1 MDAQKVDLFIATNK
15 DLFPQEQLS
24 VIKEKLLQYD
34 DNKWILLSSI
44 QFKNPKTALI
54 LSIFLGGLGIDR
66 FYIGDTGLGIGK
78 LAYFLCTSW
87 LWIFLLLPICV
98 IWYIID
104 LFLIMKA
111 TRQANFEKIGS
122 IL

>member
-78 LAYFLCTSW
+78 LAYFLCTAW
-87 LWIFLLLPICV
+87 LWIIFLLPISE
-98 IWYIID
+98 IWHIID
-104 LFLIMKA
+104 WFLIMKA

>member
-15 DLFPQEQLS
+15 DLFPQEQLA

-34 DNKWILLSSI
+34 DDKWILLSSI
-44 QFKNPKTALI
+44 QFKKPTTALI
-54 LSIFLGGLGIDR
+54 LSIFLGDLGIDR

-78 LAYFLCTSW
+78 LAYFLCTAW
-87 LWIFLLLPICV
+87 LWIFFLPICE
-98 IWYIID
+98 IWRIID